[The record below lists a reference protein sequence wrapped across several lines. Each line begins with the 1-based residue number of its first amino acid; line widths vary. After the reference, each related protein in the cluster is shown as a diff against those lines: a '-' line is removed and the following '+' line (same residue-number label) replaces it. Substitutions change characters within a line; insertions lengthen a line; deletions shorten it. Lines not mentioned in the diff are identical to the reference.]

1 VRIGEWLECPPR
13 WWRFGRFLAHWLDV
27 VMRNGPENSPL
38 DEPEAQR
45 SLLLM
50 SLLAVATGMIA
61 GTGAWAFRM
70 MIGLVHNVLFLG
82 DPSFHYDANVHTP
95 ASPWG
100 WGVTTQKHS

>member
-1 VRIGEWLECPPR
+1 
-13 WWRFGRFLAHWLDV
+13 
-27 VMRNGPENSPL
+27 MRNGPENSPL

-50 SLLAVATGMIA
+50 SLLAVATGIIA

-82 DPSFHYDANVHTP
+82 DPSFHYDANVHTGCGG
-95 ASPWG
+95 AGSIRG
-100 WGVTTQKHS
+100 ELVVAR